1 MSKKSRK
8 TKKNNGTK
16 IPFAVLDELRSTVEV
31 AHDAMEEIQ
40 LITAQET
47 EAYGFSPTRIAL
59 VSHDWLD
66 RKPPAPA
73 YQGRIKVDD
82 NGKVKTV

>member
-1 MSKKSRK
+1 MSKK
-8 TKKNNGTK
+8 KKNVRKNDGPK
-16 IPFAVLDELRSTVEV
+16 IDFAVLDELRQTVEV

-40 LITAQET
+40 VITAQET

-59 VSHDWLD
+59 VAHDWLD
-66 RKPPAPA
+66 RERPAPA

-82 NGKVKTV
+82 DGKVKTA